1 MQEKEK
7 KVEQPW
13 EKEKKEDIGKKGG
26 DVGELP
32 KTPEKSLEPEKR

>member
-7 KVEQPW
+7 KEQQPW

-26 DVGELP
+26 DVGGLP
-32 KTPEKSLEPEKR
+32 KTEKPLEPEKR